1 VNNTPLFPPAE
12 RFGLAMIALIRAI
25 AAQAGWFVPRWLVA
39 KVEAEIWGFVE
50 ALSLLVAVVR
60 EANLAAAAAAAAAEP
75 APQPVKATEP
85 KPARNRG
92 TAPSGRLLRIAR
104 TATDLPEIG
113 GQESAAPLVRP
124 DISHPPNSSPPRS
137 PVTGHRSTGL
147 RPRTVHPALEKWAI
161 PSRNFGAFILLQCR
175 NIKRHRRRAAAFA

>member
-1 VNNTPLFPPAE
+1 
-12 RFGLAMIALIRAI
+12 MIALIRAI

-60 EANLAAAAAAAAAEP
+60 EANLAAAAAEP

-85 KPARNRG
+85 KPARHRG

-137 PVTGHRSTGL
+137 PVTGHRSPVDRPAPAHCAP
-147 RPRTVHPALEKWAI
+147 RPRKMGHSKPQLWRVHIVAM
-161 PSRNFGAFILLQCR
+161 S
-175 NIKRHRRRAAAFA
+175 